1 MKSKFFLK
9 GNKIPQA
16 LIVRQAPLSNINAF
30 LKSYLKALVCMNDS
44 CGECYWCKKIDAG
57 KYFDI
62 EILDG
67 KNLKKAEL
75 QNVVERFARSGV
87 EETGIRV
94 YVIKDIEYA
103 SNKILNSLLKFVEEP
118 PKGVYAVF
126 TTRNYNAIIPTIRS
140 RCFSV
145 YLSQDEEGIEEFFN
159 GKNLIAFDKKLICSC
174 FYTIEDMKEK
184 YDQFMEYYELI
195 KKLTSKDRLFYANDG
210 LNLFKKITY
219 EDISLFLNIVKSLF
233 KEISLQ
239 IIDIQDNL
247 YLNTNK
253 TLIYAKVYDLLSGVR
268 KVWKQ

>member
-1 MKSKFFLK
+1 MSSKFFLK

-30 LKSYLKALVCMNDS
+30 LKSFLKALICVNDS
-44 CGECYWCKKIDAG
+44 CGQCYWCKKIDAG
-57 KYFDI
+57 KYFDL

-67 KNLKKAEL
+67 KTLKRAEL
-75 QNVVERFARSGV
+75 TNVVERFARSGV

-140 RCFSV
+140 RCFSI
-145 YLSQDEEGIEEFFN
+145 YLSQDEDGIEQFFKD
-159 GKNLIAFDKKLICSC
+159 KNLVSFDKKLLMSC
-174 FYTIEDMKEK
+174 FYTIDEMKEK
-184 YDQFMEYYELI
+184 YDQFMDYYELI
-195 KKLTSKDRLFYANDG
+195 KKLGSRERLSYASEG
-210 LNLFKKITY
+210 LNLFKKLTY
-219 EDISLFLNIVKSLF
+219 EDISLFLNIVKALY
-233 KEISLQ
+233 KNIALD

-253 TLIYAKVYDLLSGVR
+253 TLVYAKVYDLLEKAG
-268 KVWKQ
+268 K